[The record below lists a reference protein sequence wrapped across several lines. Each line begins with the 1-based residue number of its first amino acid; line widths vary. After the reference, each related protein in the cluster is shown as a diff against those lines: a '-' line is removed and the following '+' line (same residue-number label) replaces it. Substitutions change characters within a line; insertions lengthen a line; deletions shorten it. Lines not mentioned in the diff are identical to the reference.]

1 MKRGFL
7 FYVGFLLLIIFGAF
21 LVMLVVMFCSPGTEI
36 LGMKYFAGA
45 GTTIC
50 RNTTDASKTE
60 LSLIESGKYSEIQI
74 NCSSFAEVK
83 VQKTNEY
90 KQDCIAI
97 VDNSN
102 GFVLAKDEVKFN
114 YSILIEGSVLK
125 INVTEPKGFL
135 FFSKNIEVVVHIA
148 STDDEAGRDVN
159 PFGNTKFV
167 INTKGGD
174 VTIGGDAS
182 SPYSGELSVGE
193 LQINS
198 GNGNVAITSKINYDE
213 NTKIQTFKNL
223 NLSLGSGKYT
233 AVAEEIHV
241 NGNLNLQST
250 SGKFNFENLLVF
262 GDINIKTESGRIDAK
277 AVMTDNIIVECNDGY
292 FYLDEVYANLKFP
305 GGDMTVKAPYTKITK
320 LTGELIVLAGENSTF
335 EIFEV
340 FGNVNI
346 QNTSGKI
353 KIGDGQKGGI
363 DQSAVI
369 KTNTGSV
376 NVTIKDGND
385 KAKEFEG
392 ETSTIDVY
400 FAGQATNTTAIKT
413 KGNVNVKFVNGNA
426 YTFMFNRLSSNEDF
440 DMNKVKFKD
449 FPSFTKDDIS
459 NPFVYNAEEENRGI
473 VNIRTDGNVNLSFLT
488 A

>member
-21 LVMLVVMFCSPGTEI
+21 LVTLVVMFCSPGTEV

-50 RNTTDASKTE
+50 RTTTDASKTE
-60 LSLIESGKYSEIQI
+60 LSLVESGKYSEIQI

-102 GFVLAKDEVKFN
+102 GFVLAKDEVKFS
-114 YSILIEGSVLK
+114 YSIVVEGSVLK
-125 INVTEPKGFL
+125 INVTEPTGFL

-167 INTKGGD
+167 INTKGGN
-174 VTIGGDAS
+174 VTIGGDPA

-193 LQINS
+193 LQISS
-198 GNGNVAITSKINYDE
+198 GNGNVAITSKINYDK
-213 NTKIQTFKNL
+213 NTNAQNFKNL

-233 AVAEEIHV
+233 AVAETTVI

-250 SGKFNFENLLVF
+250 SGKFNFKKLGAS
-262 GDINIKTESGRIDAK
+262 GDINVKTTSGRIDADVVT
-277 AVMTDNIIVECNDGY
+277 ANNIVVECNDGY
-292 FYLDEVYANLKFP
+292 FYLNEVYANLKFL
-305 GGDMTVKAPYTKITK
+305 GADMKVKAPHTKITK

-335 EIFEV
+335 DIFEV
-340 FGNVNI
+340 FGNVDI
-346 QNTSGKI
+346 QNTSGTI
-353 KIGDGQKGGI
+353 KIGDGKQGGI
-363 DQSAVI
+363 DRSAVI

-376 NVTIKDGND
+376 AVTIKDGND
-385 KAKEFEG
+385 KAKEIDG
-392 ETSTIDVY
+392 ETSKIDVY

-426 YTFMFNRLSSNEDF
+426 YTFVFNRFSSDEDF
-440 DMNKVKFKD
+440 DMNKVKFTD

-459 NPFVYNAEEENRGI
+459 NPFVYNAEKATRGL
-473 VNIRTDGNVNLSFLT
+473 VNIRTDGNINLSFLT